1 MSTAPTYLD
10 LEDDALH
17 LERRLEWRL
26 AKDAW
31 AKARAKAASL
41 RNATMVMRCDAMIA
55 NCDRMI
61 VEVATPCA

>member
-17 LERRLEWRL
+17 LERRMEWRL
-26 AKDAW
+26 ARDAW
-31 AKARAKAASL
+31 AKARAKAIAL
-41 RNATMVMRCDAMIA
+41 GNTTMTTRCDAMLA

-61 VEVATPCA
+61 LEAPTPCA